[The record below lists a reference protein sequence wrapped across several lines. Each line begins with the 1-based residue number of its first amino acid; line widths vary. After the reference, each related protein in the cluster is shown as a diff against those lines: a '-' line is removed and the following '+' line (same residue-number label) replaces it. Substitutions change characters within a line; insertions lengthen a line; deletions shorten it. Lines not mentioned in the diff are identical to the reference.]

1 MTSSRHNTSSPP
13 RADAA
18 LLLAL
23 RLLAAVSGGIV
34 LLILAFLVLEAA
46 PALSAIGPA
55 HFVSDPSWHPSSG
68 LYNMTPMLVAS
79 LAITAG
85 AVLLAA
91 PLGVASALFCHFYAP
106 PKLARLYRA
115 FIQLLAGIPS
125 VVFGFW
131 ALVVLVPV
139 LAPSLL
145 AGILILALMILP
157 TVALIADSSIAQ
169 VPPDQLRAAA
179 ALGLTRWSTIRG
191 VILPSARS
199 GLVTALILA
208 TARAI
213 GETMAVLMVCGN
225 VVKLPKQLSDPVRTL
240 TANIALEMSYAGGLH
255 RSALFVSGL
264 LLLALVALLVA
275 ITETLSK
282 GKVHA

>member
-68 LYNMTPMLVAS
+68 LYNMTPILVAS

-91 PLGVASALFCHFYAP
+91 PLGVASALFCRFYAP

-145 AGILILALMILP
+145 AGFLILALMILP

>member
-68 LYNMTPMLVAS
+68 LYTMTPMLVAS

-91 PLGVASALFCHFYAP
+91 PLGVASALFCRFYAP